1 MKKTHFKSNRK
12 HNLSTILLLLVII
25 INVSNVF
32 GAKPKINFSS
42 SALYPRLSMLDT
54 DENMHWRSLLSY
66 DQKFGK
72 KLEIDALFEY
82 GSEND
87 HFLNPFRV
95 HHLTADLSLRN
106 HEFSIGRI
114 AIWNALQNAR
124 VDGARLNINTK
135 KLGALSLVGGLKAVT
150 DFSDTLFTDN
160 TYFMASWSKGR
171 IGKNLALSFWM
182 KGDADGVNPYTGVQF
197 NTSKFGI
204 RFSNA
209 LSFDIG
215 EGVLDYAK
223 IRASKRFGD
232 HIVGLGFRQKRF
244 NAYKY
249 FEIFSNKDEV
259 KIAPTITVDVNS
271 LLSSKLLMR
280 NQLAYRLGEEGKTFL
295 ISSINFKNIS
305 ASLLAGTERDQLM
318 YGLVLGAS
326 HRLSGPLSFGGSVS
340 YNALDYGDFADLQRS
355 TGAYGWVGWQ
365 PKDFIMLKLFGR
377 FSNNSYF
384 KQDGRG
390 GIVINVAF

>member
-1 MKKTHFKSNRK
+1 MMKKSHFKTNRK

-42 SALYPRLSMLDT
+42 SALYPRLSMVDT
-54 DENMHWRSLLSY
+54 DEQMHWRSLLSY
-66 DQKFGK
+66 DQKFGN

-87 HFLNPFRV
+87 HFQNPFRV
-95 HHLTADLSLRN
+95 HHLTADLSLGN

-124 VDGARLNINTK
+124 VDGAQLNINTK
-135 KLGALSLVGGLKAVT
+135 KLGTLSLVGGLKAVT

-182 KGDADGVNPYTGVQF
+182 KGDADDINPYTGLQF
-197 NTSKFGI
+197 NISKFGI
-204 RFSNA
+204 RISNA
-209 LSFDIG
+209 LTFDIG
-215 EGVLDYAK
+215 ETKLNYAR
-223 IRASKRFGD
+223 IRLSKRVGD
-232 HIVGLGFRQKRF
+232 HMVGLGFRQKRF
-244 NAYKY
+244 ELWKQ
-249 FEIFSNKDEV
+249 FEDFADLIGIS
-259 KIAPTITVDVNS
+259 PTITFDVNS
-271 LLSSKLLMR
+271 MLSDKMLLR
-280 NQLAYRLGEEGKTFL
+280 NQLSYRLGENGKTFL
-295 ISSINFKNIS
+295 VSSMNYKKMF
-305 ASLLAGTERDQLM
+305 ASLLGGFEGENM
-318 YGLVLGAS
+318 EYGIILGAS
-326 HRLSGPLSFGGSVS
+326 HKLESPISFGGSVAL
-340 YNALDYGDFADLQRS
+340 NALDHGDFADLESS
-355 TGAYGWVGWQ
+355 TGAYGWIGWQ
-365 PKDFIMLKLFGR
+365 PKDFIMLKFFAR

-390 GIVINVAF
+390 GIIINVAF